1 MQNAISVKNG
11 VIPSDTPTNKKA
23 KKQLINISLK
33 SFKPKDT
40 VLVPVLTPVL
50 PAPVPVDEVVT
61 PPPSTPS
68 RQDSA
73 SAKSRTPGLLLDNY
87 EDETEEKPTLI
98 FPTANAFTHD
108 VQPSAAQQHAALFD
122 NSGSEVFNKNEP
134 SKVTYI
140 PKETNL
146 MAPGSE
152 QNQQFH
158 LWVLDEKQQKFLG
171 DLNINKPFLTFGSSS
186 AACHVIDRAVSVYST
201 HAALCFLDNKH
212 PVLHSAGGNIR
223 MWLTPESWVLKLIEK
238 RKKQDEVGPQTKH
251 EEVVEEAIENDEGPL
266 IIPESVTVSGG
277 EVKGRTLAHK
287 MTAFKLGNSTHVYC
301 LECERTNVEDLPEPP
316 PQTEANSKTVS
327 KKDSS
332 KKTTKHKAKSHS
344 RSRSRSRSETTSRK
358 RKSRHSR
365 SRSRRRRRDSS
376 SRSSSR
382 DTSRR
387 HRRSRRRRSSR
398 RRHHSSSDERYS
410 SSSER
415 SEEEEKKKVEAKEL
429 KKEKKEKAKQ
439 SDSEESE
446 KKKKAKRSESVDSEK
461 KKKSKR
467 SDSSESEKKKKKKDK
482 KRRKRSRERKH
493 SRDKKKK

>member
-171 DLNINKPFLTFGSSS
+171 DCNINKPFLTFGSSS

-212 PVLHSAGGNIR
+212 RVLHSAGGNIR
-223 MWLTPESWVLKLIEK
+223 MWLSFNTQK
-238 RKKQDEVGPQTKH
+238 
-251 EEVVEEAIENDEGPL
+251 VVEEAIE
-266 IIPESVTVSGG
+266 TVSFFGF
-277 EVKGRTLAHK
+277 RPIAAHHAPPHTSTLHSHTLHNAR
-287 MTAFKLGNSTHVYC
+287 AVFLSTHI
-301 LECERTNVEDLPEPP
+301 
-316 PQTEANSKTVS
+316 
-327 KKDSS
+327 SS
-332 KKTTKHKAKSHS
+332 YFYTI
-344 RSRSRSRSETTSRK
+344 
-358 RKSRHSR
+358 
-365 SRSRRRRRDSS
+365 
-376 SRSSSR
+376 
-382 DTSRR
+382 
-387 HRRSRRRRSSR
+387 
-398 RRHHSSSDERYS
+398 
-410 SSSER
+410 
-415 SEEEEKKKVEAKEL
+415 V
-429 KKEKKEKAKQ
+429 Q
-439 SDSEESE
+439 
-446 KKKKAKRSESVDSEK
+446 
-461 KKKSKR
+461 
-467 SDSSESEKKKKKKDK
+467 
-482 KRRKRSRERKH
+482 
-493 SRDKKKK
+493 